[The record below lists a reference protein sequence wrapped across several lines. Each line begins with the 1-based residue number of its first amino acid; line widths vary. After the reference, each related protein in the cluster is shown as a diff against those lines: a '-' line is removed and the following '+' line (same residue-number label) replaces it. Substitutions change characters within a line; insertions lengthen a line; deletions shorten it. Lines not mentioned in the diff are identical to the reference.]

1 MSKLKPEVPSYLFN
15 LLWISMP
22 FLIPILYF
30 FIKNFFFRITY
41 IKYLFFQRNSFYFC
55 FLFQKFL
62 YFSVLNLFF
71 HFSFCFFSF
80 SFLSLKT
87 SVFIFNHS
95 SCLMTAIYS
104 TRKSGYTALVKFHC
118 IFNIVIQY
126 CFLKIDYTF
135 HLDSLYST

>member
-1 MSKLKPEVPSYLFN
+1 MFIIFSKKEF
-15 LLWISMP
+15 LL
-22 FLIPILYF
+22 LF
-30 FIKNFFFRITY
+30 FISEISIFFC
-41 IKYLFFQRNSFYFC
+41 IKSILS
-55 FLFQKFL
+55 
-62 YFSVLNLFF
+62 F

-104 TRKSGYTALVKFHC
+104 THKSGYTDLVKFHC
-118 IFNIVIQY
+118 IFNTVIQY
-126 CFLKIDYTF
+126 YFLKIDYTF